1 MAHSINKALKSK
13 GGKDH
18 QWGND
23 KTVPCWTILL
33 DMSKCSLIYCSLAH
47 FYLVQVFG
55 GCDLKESNLRRSF
68 PDSHKNITK
77 RLLWGSFTNDPRV
90 LSHLEHHQSTKD
102 TCLMDRK
109 RGPRVPD
116 LMMFTMQGLAF
127 FLFLLQLLWSAPIIV
142 ENIFCHGF
150 DRFPDTCQILRY
162 RSCD

>member
-1 MAHSINKALKSK
+1 MRKWQNGTML
-13 GGKDH
+13 
-18 QWGND
+18 NN
-23 KTVPCWTILL
+23 
-33 DMSKCSLIYCSLAH
+33 LIRH
-47 FYLVQVFG
+47 EQVFI
-55 GCDLKESNLRRSF
+55 DL
-68 PDSHKNITK
+68 
-77 RLLWGSFTNDPRV
+77 LLFGTFLSCTSIWWMWLEREQSSEKFSRFTQKHYKAIIMRKLTNDPRV